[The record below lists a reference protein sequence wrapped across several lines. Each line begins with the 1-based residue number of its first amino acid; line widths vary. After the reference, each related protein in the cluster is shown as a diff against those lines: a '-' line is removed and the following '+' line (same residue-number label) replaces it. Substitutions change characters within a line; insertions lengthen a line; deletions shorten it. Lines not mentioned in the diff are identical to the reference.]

1 MKNNQTNMTNA
12 NTNNNGNAAKNAAG
26 MSQFKYEVA
35 NELGV
40 PLKDGYNGNLTS
52 AQAGSIGGEMVR
64 QMIQNQENLMS
75 GNSSQK

>member
-1 MKNNQTNMTNA
+1 MKNNQTNNMTNA
-12 NTNNNGNAAKNAAG
+12 NTNNNGNASKNATG
-26 MSQFKYEVA
+26 MNQFKYEVA

-64 QMIQNQENLMS
+64 KMIQNQEDLMS
-75 GNSSQK
+75 GNQQ

>member
-1 MKNNQTNMTNA
+1 MKNNQTNNMTNA
-12 NTNNNGNAAKNAAG
+12 NTNNNGNAMKNAG
-26 MSQFKYEVA
+26 MNQFKYEVA

-75 GNSSQK
+75 GNSNQQ

>member
-12 NTNNNGNAAKNAAG
+12 NTNNNGNAMKNAAG
-26 MSQFKYEVA
+26 MNQFKYEVA

-75 GNSSQK
+75 GNQNQK

>member
-12 NTNNNGNAAKNAAG
+12 NTNNNGNASKNAAG

-75 GNSSQK
+75 GNQK